1 MNEGSEVHS
10 PFIDNKLT
18 TAGSGPG
25 QVLLGGVDVGEDW
38 HGGDDETQDPR
49 WENQGNHNIST
60 EKVCRE
66 V

>member
-18 TAGSGPG
+18 AAGSGPG

-38 HGGDDETQDPR
+38 HRGDDETQDPR
-49 WENQGNHNIST
+49 
-60 EKVCRE
+60 
-66 V
+66 

>member
-18 TAGSGPG
+18 AAGSGPG

-49 WENQGNHNIST
+49 
-60 EKVCRE
+60 
-66 V
+66 